1 MIRYA
6 LKCDSAHRFEA
17 WFGSSQDYD
26 RLKAAGHVTCAV
38 CGSGAVDK
46 DLMAPAVST
55 TAQAAAP
62 PDLSAPASPAEQ
74 AVAALRAKVE
84 AMAENVGRDFAG
96 EARRIHAGEAPER
109 PIWGEARPAEAR
121 SLIEDGIP
129 VAPLPWSSRKP
140 T

>member
-6 LKCDSAHRFEA
+6 LKCGSAHRFEA

-26 RLKAAGHVTCAV
+26 RLKAAGHVACAV
-38 CGSGAVDK
+38 CGSIEVDK
-46 DLMAPAVST
+46 DVMAPAVST
-55 TAQAAAP
+55 PAKAGA
-62 PDLSAPASPAEQ
+62 PDLSAPASAAEQ

-84 AMAENVGRDFAG
+84 ALAENVGRGFAR

-109 PIWGEARPAEAR
+109 PIWGESRPAEAR
-121 SLIEDGIP
+121 ALIEDGIP
-129 VAPLPWSSRKP
+129 IAPLPWSPRKP